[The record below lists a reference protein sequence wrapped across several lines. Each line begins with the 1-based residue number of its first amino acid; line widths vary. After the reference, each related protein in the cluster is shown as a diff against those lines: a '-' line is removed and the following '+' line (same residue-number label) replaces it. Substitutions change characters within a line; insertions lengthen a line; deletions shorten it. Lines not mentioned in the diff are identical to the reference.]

1 MDLGKIKVTPEFM
14 EKLDEVE
21 SFEDLK
27 KLAQE
32 SGIVVTDE
40 ELAQYFDEENQ
51 VIKLVDDDLEKV
63 AGGGGKCG
71 SHIARP
77 SGC

>member
-1 MDLGKIKVTPEFM
+1 MDLGKVKVTPEFM

-40 ELAQYFDEENQ
+40 ELAQYFDEENK
-51 VIKLVDDDLEKV
+51 VVKLASDDLEKV
-63 AGGGGKCG
+63 AGGKGCG
-71 SHIARP
+71 SHTVSP
-77 SGC
+77 NGC